1 MSKLTIVLCSLAVFA
16 ATGCGERSQEPV
28 VDGSKRS
35 YQGKRDTFP
44 WDNEPGVA
52 ELRGGKWV
60 KGQKASWEE
69 QIKSRQLTQHEHKR
83 IYQ

>member
-1 MSKLTIVLCSLAVFA
+1 MRYVVLLVVAFGII
-16 ATGCGERSQEPV
+16 GCGERSQEPV